1 MNLVIILGEILN
13 IEYKIIDKGKVYAIA
28 FSEIKIE
35 MEKTKIK
42 VIFKNDMADEIF
54 RNKKMGD
61 KILIKGRLQNT
72 KNGLYIIAKNIE
84 ETNFNVKI
92 KNKNGKM
99 DKKSIR

>member
-42 VIFKNDMADEIF
+42 VIFK
-54 RNKKMGD
+54 
-61 KILIKGRLQNT
+61 
-72 KNGLYIIAKNIE
+72 
-84 ETNFNVKI
+84 KI
-92 KNKNGKM
+92 KM
-99 DKKSIR
+99 SDCSSPVPLLLQILSFLHWISFEP